1 MEWTCPLDKVLV
13 LLIKYDME
21 KVDFTKLSNSEIN
34 IKLMG
39 YENEYEIKKSKIIE
53 LVHDL
58 EDLDKLYISAK
69 NELKKRGVLNDA

>member
-1 MEWTCPLDKVLV
+1 V

-39 YENEYEIKKSKIIE
+39 YENEYEIKKGKIIE

>member
-1 MEWTCPLDKVLV
+1 
-13 LLIKYDME
+13 ME

-39 YENEYEIKKSKIIE
+39 YENEYEIKKGKIIE

-58 EDLDKLYISAK
+58 EDLDKLYINAK

>member
-1 MEWTCPLDKVLV
+1 
-13 LLIKYDME
+13 ME

-39 YENEYEIKKSKIIE
+39 YENEYEIKKGKIIE

-58 EDLDKLYISAK
+58 ENLDKLYISAK

>member
-1 MEWTCPLDKVLV
+1 LV